1 MTFNGVTFGVFL
13 ALIIVVTGMGFV
25 ASRWRRASNLHQL
38 DEWALGG
45 RGFGGFVT
53 WFLLGGD
60 LYSAY
65 TLIAVPAA
73 IFSIGAFGFYAVP
86 NAVVLYSLGFLFL
99 PKLVRLAHEKGY
111 VTLTD
116 FVNDRFKSP
125 TLGVAITLT
134 GLLATLPYLALQ
146 LIGLEVVFSSMG
158 INAGP
163 QASWFIGHLPLFI
176 AFGVLAAYT
185 YSSGIRAPALIAF
198 LKDGLTYVVVIVA
211 VIVIPIKLG
220 GFGNIFAEAGAA
232 MAARANTPDPQAATI
247 SVNASVYMTLA
258 LGSGMAF
265 FLYPHAITGVF
276 SARGAKTVRRN
287 MSVLPIYTVLLGFV
301 ALLGVMALAAGI
313 EPLNGNP
320 QFAVPQLLTEMFP
333 SWFVGV
339 AFAAIAMSALVP
351 AAIMAIGAGNLVSRN
366 IIQQFSGTK
375 TSARRETEISKI
387 VSVLIKVGALVF
399 VLTLDSQFALNFQ
412 LLGGIWILQ
421 TLPTVLLGL
430 FAARFMNSRALL
442 AGWAVG
448 IVYGTVAAYN
458 VTSAN
463 ASHFGGSTATPFF
476 LSSPVYI
483 AISALI
489 INLAVALIWTWVSA
503 QARLFGSPRAA
514 APTPETIENPEMRSS
529 ATTPAASSDR
539 KESSIP

>member
-1 MTFNGVTFGVFL
+1 MSFNAVTFGVFL
-13 ALIIVVTGMGFV
+13 SLFLLVTGMGFV
-25 ASRWRRASNLHQL
+25 ASRWRRANDLNHL

-125 TLGVAITLT
+125 TLGLAITLT

-146 LIGLEVVFSSMG
+146 LIGLEVIFTSMG
-158 INAGP
+158 LNFGP
-163 QASWFIGHLPLFI
+163 QASWFLNHLPLFV

-198 LKDGLTYVVVIVA
+198 LKDGLTYIVVIVA

-220 GFGNIFAEAGAA
+220 GFGNIFADAGEVI
-232 MAARANTPDPQAATI
+232 AARNNTTDPEAAAI
-247 SVNASVYMTLA
+247 SVNASIYMTLA

-276 SARGAKTVRRN
+276 AARGAKTVRRN
-287 MSVLPIYTVLLGFV
+287 MSVLPIYTVLLGLV
-301 ALLGVMALAAGI
+301 ALLGMMALAAGI
-313 EPLNGNP
+313 TPLNGNP
-320 QFAVPQLLTEMFP
+320 QFAVPQLLIEMFP

-366 IIQQFSGTK
+366 IIRQFSRK
-375 TSARRETEISKI
+375 DISNHRETTISKI

-421 TLPTVLLGL
+421 TIPTVLLGL
-430 FAARFMNSRALL
+430 FTVRFANRHALL

-448 IVYGTVAAYN
+448 IAYGTLAAYN
-458 VTSAN
+458 VTSPTAN
-463 ASHFGGSTATPFF
+463 HFGGSTAVPFF
-476 LSSPVYI
+476 MSSPMYI

-489 INLAVALIWTWVSA
+489 LNLVITLTWSLV
-503 QARLFGSPRAA
+503 
-514 APTPETIENPEMRSS
+514 
-529 ATTPAASSDR
+529 ATTLRRDRPRPDAPQSDR
-539 KESSIP
+539 PADRDEIGTATPASAN

>member
-1 MTFNGVTFGVFL
+1 MTFNAVTFSVFL
-13 ALIIVVTGMGFV
+13 LLLLLVTGMGFV
-25 ASRWRRASNLHQL
+25 ASRWRRAKDLNHL

-45 RGFGGFVT
+45 RSFGGFVT

-73 IFSIGAFGFYAVP
+73 IYSIGAFGFYAVP

-125 TLGVAITLT
+125 MLGLAITVT

-146 LIGLEVVFSSMG
+146 LIGLEVIFASLG
-158 INAGP
+158 LNFGP
-163 QASWFIGHLPLFI
+163 QASWFLNHLPLFI

-198 LKDGLTYVVVIVA
+198 VKDGLTYVVVIVA
-211 VIVIPIKLG
+211 IIVIPIKLG
-220 GFGNIFAEAGAA
+220 GFGNIFADAGEVI
-232 MAARANTPDPQAATI
+232 AARNNTSDPQAAVI

-287 MSVLPIYTVLLGFV
+287 MSVLPIYTVLLGLV
-301 ALLGVMALAAGI
+301 AMLGLMALAAGI
-313 EPLNGNP
+313 TPVNGNP
-320 QFAVPQLLTEMFP
+320 QFAVPQLLIEMFP

-366 IIQQFSGTK
+366 IIRQHTHNNL
-375 TSARRETEISKI
+375 SARREADISKI

-399 VLTLDSQFALNFQ
+399 VLTLDSKFALNFQ

-430 FAARFMNSRALL
+430 FTARFANKRALL
-442 AGWAVG
+442 AGWAAG
-448 IVYGTVAAYN
+448 ITYGTIAAYN
-458 VTSAN
+458 VASPN
-463 ASHFGGSTATPFF
+463 AAHFGGSTAAPVF
-476 LSSPVYI
+476 LSAPMYI

-489 INLAVALIWTWVSA
+489 LNLLVTLAWSA
-503 QARLFGSPRAA
+503 
-514 APTPETIENPEMRSS
+514 
-529 ATTPAASSDR
+529 ATTFGRRKPLNTARDSENLVESSTAASAASGH
-539 KESSIP
+539 ESSLRSDV

>member
-1 MTFNGVTFGVFL
+1 MTFNAVTFGVFL
-13 ALIIVVTGMGFV
+13 ALIIVVTGMGFI
-25 ASRWRRASNLHQL
+25 ATRWRRASDLHQL

-163 QASWFIGHLPLFI
+163 QASWFIGHLPLFV

-220 GFGNIFAEAGAA
+220 GFGNIFADAGAA
-232 MAARANTPDPQAATI
+232 MAARTNTTDPQAATI

-366 IIQQFSGTK
+366 IVQQFSRKK

-458 VTSAN
+458 VSSAN
-463 ASHFGGSTATPFF
+463 ASHFGGSTAAPFF
-476 LSSPVYI
+476 LSSPMYI

-489 INLAVALIWTWVSA
+489 INLAVALAWTWVSA
-503 QARLFGSPRAA
+503 QARMFGRPRAA
-514 APTPETIENPEMRSS
+514 APTLETIEDPEMRSS
-529 ATTPAASSDR
+529 ATTPAASPDY